1 MGKKISKII
10 PKEIKPAVPYIA
22 AYFGGPMLA
31 SQFSMNPVFAKAL
44 SASLASKIQG
54 DDTKTAL
61 KSGIFA
67 AAPDVISGGLQK
79 AGATLAPQTTEAL
92 KKTLTMSNVGSNAVP
107 VSQQIGSILSSAGK
121 SLSSTGYTPGNAIN
135 FKDAAKVIGTQT
147 VSDIGARTAAL
158 NEKALRDYEA
168 QLREQGIMDSAERRN
183 SIFSYFSRAGYA
195 DDEINSMLDK
205 YGYAYGGRVGYK
217 EGGGIQALI
226 DYLKEKEDEEDEF
239 NLSNFSTGLEG
250 IKSGYE
256 IATGQPL
263 MGLKPQP
270 TRFGLAN
277 GGIPNV
283 MSMRKTIAELIASG
297 VIDEEDVEEAVAQIK
312 NQAMM
317 SMRAPGMADGGLM
330 SLKAGGMPAEMDMR
344 GGGFVPIGKQRRADD
359 VPARLSK
366 DEFVL
371 TAKAVDGVGKAT
383 TGNAKDGAKI
393 MYDFMNKYEAL
404 A

>member
-31 SQFSMNPVFAKAL
+31 SQFSMNPIFAKAL

-61 KSGIFA
+61 RSGIFA

-79 AGATLAPQTTEAL
+79 AGAALTPQTTEAL

-168 QLREQGIMDSAERRN
+168 QLKEQGIMDSAERRN

-239 NLSNFSTGLEG
+239 NLSKFSTGLEG
-250 IKSGYE
+250 VKSGYE

-263 MGLKPQP
+263 MGSKPQP